1 MKVRITKTLVAL
13 PEQLSA
19 GMRIK
24 SGRGTF
30 GIVMKPRKKNS
41 SGQQLYRLKY
51 KYKNH
56 VIRGSRLFTRDDLVD
71 AGCRLCV

>member
-13 PEQLSA
+13 PEQLTA

-30 GIVMKPRKKNS
+30 AIVMKPRKKNS
-41 SGQQLYRLKY
+41 RGEQLYRLKF

-56 VIRGSRLFTRDDLVD
+56 VMRGSQLFTRDDLVRS
-71 AGCRLCV
+71 GCRLCI